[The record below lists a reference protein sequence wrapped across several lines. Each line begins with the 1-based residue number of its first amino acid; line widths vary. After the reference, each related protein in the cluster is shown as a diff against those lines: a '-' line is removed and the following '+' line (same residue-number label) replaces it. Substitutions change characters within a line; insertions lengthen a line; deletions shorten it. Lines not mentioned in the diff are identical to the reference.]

1 MRRRTA
7 YLLLTLCVAL
17 TLSGTVAQAVTKR
30 CKTFDS
36 VTGSGVCYGTKERD
50 KLLGTANPNEMFGK
64 GAGDTLKGGGA
75 VDGLHGQGGAD
86 KLSGGAGEDLLS
98 PGPGNDASNGGA
110 GADLY
115 SFGPGNWGRDT
126 VEDPDPLNRLHLDDF
141 GAKVTVSLTSSP
153 LGPEMASGKSTVNW
167 SGSVVRD
174 VVNQNSGDSEIHGN
188 AAPNNIESFAGGGD
202 DVIFGGPGDDTIN
215 VADGDDGDFVDCGEG
230 NDTVERDGRTATSL
244 GDTAVNCEG

>member
-1 MRRRTA
+1 MSRRTV
-7 YLLLTLCVAL
+7 YLLLIMCVAL
-17 TLSGTVAQAVTKR
+17 ALSGAAAHAVTKR

-64 GAGDTLKGGGA
+64 GSGDTLKGGGA

-86 KLSGGAGEDLLS
+86 RLSAGAGEDLLD
-98 PGPGNDASNGGA
+98 PGPGNDAINGGA

-115 SFGPGNWGRDT
+115 SFGPGNLGRDT
-126 VEDPDPLNRLHLDDF
+126 VEDPDAVNRLHLDDVAT
-141 GAKVTVSLTSSP
+141 GLRVNLVADPLSP
-153 LGPEMASGKSTVNW
+153 EIRAASGKSTVNW
-167 SGSVVRD
+167 SGSVIRD
-174 VVNQNSGDSEIHGN
+174 VVNQNSGDDEIHGN
-188 AAPNNIESFAGGGD
+188 AAPNEIESFAGGGD

-230 NDTVERDGRTATSL
+230 NDTVVRDGPTTTSL
-244 GDTAVNCEG
+244 GDRVIDC